1 MSKNIPDE
9 KFDLLLKGLL
19 DRSVADDSVVD
30 DIADSPALW
39 WNVQRRIEE
48 QKDASRTPWPP
59 VRTFFRVL
67 KYGVPAFAAIALM
80 IGIVFLYP
88 WSDEHNT
95 AELQQMTATKP
106 VGSPDKVETA
116 IAVQPEPINEIKTIT
131 HHKFVRAKAI
141 RKASSLRSN
150 VADPT
155 LVAKKTEIKS
165 DFIALSYAR
174 DAESGQIVRVK
185 VPSSMMVTLGLVATV
200 EKPSALVDAE
210 VIVGDDGLTRAIRFI
225 H

>member
-19 DRSVADDSVVD
+19 DRSGADDSVID
-30 DIADSPALW
+30 EIADSPALW
-39 WNVQRRIEE
+39 WSVQRRIEE
-48 QKDASRTPWPP
+48 QKAASISPWPP
-59 VRTFFRVL
+59 VKTFFRVL
-67 KYGVPAFAAIALM
+67 KYAVPAFAAIALM
-80 IGIVFLYP
+80 IGLVIFYP
-88 WSDEHNT
+88 RPEQQNK
-95 AELQQMTATKP
+95 AELQQLTATKP
-106 VGSPDKVETA
+106 VDSPEKVETA

-150 VADPT
+150 VNDPT